1 MINKQVSSFFIVLL
15 FHINVNILLL
25 IISALCKALAC
36 NVYIDL
42 SSGAS
47 NSNDALFSA
56 VTKVQGHYSVV
67 NSPLVVHLLH

>member
-1 MINKQVSSFFIVLL
+1 MINKQVSILFTVLL

-47 NSNDALFSA
+47 NSNCALFSA
-56 VTKVQGHYSVV
+56 VTAVREHYLVV
-67 NSPLVVHLLH
+67 NSPLVAHLLH